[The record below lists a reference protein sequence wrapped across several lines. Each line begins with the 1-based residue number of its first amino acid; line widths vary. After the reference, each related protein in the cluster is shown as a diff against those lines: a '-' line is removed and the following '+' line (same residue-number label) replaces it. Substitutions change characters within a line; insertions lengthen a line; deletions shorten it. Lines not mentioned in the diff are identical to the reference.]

1 MSGCPVVV
9 LPASAF
15 VSLLDI
21 VKSCGSEY
29 WTGSFF
35 VFSLKCSLFLLSIA
49 LDLAQLK
56 SEADDSKKAL
66 QKVLYSTQKSQ
77 KHPYMLIAF
86 VLFKTL

>member
-29 WTGSFF
+29 WSFF